1 MIENIFWLAMCI
13 YFEGRGEPREGQVA
27 IAHVILNRVERRD
40 ASIKDI
46 VRAPW
51 QFSWLNPG
59 EKRPVLDDLPA
70 LLDCTKVAMDCL
82 NERLDGKDFFG
93 ADHYFADYIKPPEW
107 AAKLK
112 FVKKVGKH
120 MFYKDEVK
128 R

>member
-13 YFEGRGEPREGQVA
+13 YFEGRGEPREGQIA
-27 IAHVILNRVERRD
+27 IAHVIMNRVERRD

-59 EKRPVLDDLPA
+59 AKRPVLDDLQA
-70 LLDCTKVAMDCL
+70 LLNCTKSALECL

-93 ADHYFADYIKPPEW
+93 ADHYYADYIAAPAW
-107 AAKLK
+107 AAKMK
-112 FVKKVGKH
+112 FIKRVGKH
-120 MFYKDEVK
+120 LFYKS
-128 R
+128 